1 MNPTTRAGNASS
13 RKRKLNVNHI
23 KDSIYPLEFYQ
34 HELQGVQLKQAGWCD
49 GGLCPFHA
57 DTKAGS
63 FKVNLETGSFN
74 CFACGVKGGD
84 IVAFTMALHGLTF
97 VEALRK
103 IADEWGLR

>member
-34 HELQGVQLKQAGWCD
+34 HELQGVQLKQAGWTD
-49 GGLCPFHA
+49 GGLCPFH
-57 DTKAGS
+57 DDNKAGS
-63 FKVNLETGSFN
+63 FKVNLQTGAYT
-74 CFACGVKGGD
+74 CFACGAKGGD
-84 IVAFTMALHGLTF
+84 IVAFTMKLYGLDF
-97 VEALRK
+97 VEALAK